1 MCLRHDTGNGRFV
14 NRPYERAGGLRHGSA
29 QAKTNPPAGTRCFR
43 PRCLF
48 RHHLRPR
55 PALLV
60 VRYRRRG
67 GYQPPALPRNRLPCR
82 GRRPRRPVWDALR
95 YQQND
100 VQEDFGGVGGIK
112 TAGRDLLPADPSL
125 SFRSCALLPRDRCF
139 FSKSARFFGNSKQ
152 KNIERECIIVY
163 NVIN

>member
-1 MCLRHDTGNGRFV
+1 MDLPRRKQILLRAHDASAPGACFVTVCTHDRRCLLSDIAVG
-14 NRPYERAGGLRHGSA
+14 A
-29 QAKTNPPAGTRCFR
+29 R
-43 PRCLF
+43 PR
-48 RHHLRPR
+48 
-55 PALLV
+55 A
-60 VRYRRRG
+60 
-67 GYQPPALPRNRLPCR
+67 
-82 GRRPRRPVWDALR
+82 PRRPVWDALR

-125 SFRSCALLPRDRCF
+125 SFRSCARFCREIGVL

-152 KNIERECIIVY
+152 KNIERECFIVY